1 MRVQIDPTEEA
12 LRIPFGTPRPVCFHD
27 AELDLDL
34 TVRARGFAEIVPETG
49 EDPEEL
55 RRQTQKAAA
64 EALRAQ
70 LETNS
75 WTWSD
80 LEKRR
85 ESLEEAM
92 EEALARNGRK
102 ASLHFASI
110 VPDEETV
117 KALREK
123 RSLLSGASLPPPP
136 ADGPMYDGPGAWPTM
151 DVGGFGRY
159 LVGETP
165 PAPGDRI
172 CPGCGN
178 AEPFYANFCTQCGTR
193 LPRG

>member
-1 MRVQIDPTEEA
+1 MRGSFDTDAET
-12 LRIPFGTPRPVCFHD
+12 LRVPWGTPRPVCFHD

-34 TVRARGFAEIVPETG
+34 VIRARGFAVIRQAG
-49 EDPEEL
+49 GDPEEL
-55 RRQTQKAAA
+55 RRQTRMAAA

-151 DVGGFGRY
+151 DVGGFGPY
-159 LVGETP
+159 LLGETP
-165 PAPGDRI
+165 PAPEDRR
-172 CPGCGN
+172 CPSCGH
-178 AEPFYANFCTQCGTR
+178 AEPYYANFCTQCGTK
-193 LPRG
+193 LPK

>member
-1 MRVQIDPTEEA
+1 MRVTFAPGTEA
-12 LRIPFGTPRPVCFHD
+12 LRVPWGTPRPVCFHD

-34 TVRARGFAEIVPETG
+34 VVRARGFAEIEQTG

-55 RRQTQKAAA
+55 RSQTRKAAA

-80 LEKRR
+80 LEQRR
-85 ESLEEAM
+85 EALEEAM
-92 EEALARNGRK
+92 EEALAREGRK

-117 KALREK
+117 RALREK
-123 RSLLSGASLPPPP
+123 RSLLSGAPLPDPPV
-136 ADGPMYDGPGAWPTM
+136 DSPMYDGPGAWPSM
-151 DVGGFGRY
+151 DVGGFGPY
-159 LVGETP
+159 LVGEMP
-165 PAPGDRI
+165 PAPEDRR
-172 CPGCGN
+172 CPSCGH
-178 AEPFYANFCTQCGTR
+178 AEPYYANFCTQCGTK
-193 LPRG
+193 LPK